1 VFLESFK
8 DIKQQFGPALCIDH
22 EPQLGQN
29 SRGCL
34 SAGFYCKYT
43 FYKLQKQLSLVHRQE
58 LPYYARE
65 SRNRHHLILLK

>member
-1 VFLESFK
+1 MFLESFK

-43 FYKLQKQLSLVHRQE
+43 FLNYKNSYLSFIDKNFRIMPE
-58 LPYYARE
+58 KAAIGIISFY
-65 SRNRHHLILLK
+65 